1 MNDVQRPALAPVL
14 AALTDTRRVVCVP
27 PIGGS
32 RG

>member
-1 MNDVQRPALAPVL
+1 MTDVQRPALAPVL
-14 AALTDTRRVVCVP
+14 AALTDTRRVP